1 MDGRPRY
8 AELRDYVRVLR
19 QQRLLILAVA
29 VLFAGVA
36 YALASRQ
43 DDSYAARTDLGVRDI
58 TQTFSLL
65 GEQPTAALPPERLA
79 AVVAKD
85 VTSFEVALAVMKRE
99 GVGRGMS
106 VGQLRS
112 AVSAAVDPA
121 TNLVQITA
129 QDGDPRTAA
138 RIANAF
144 GRRTVAQRRAQEVAR
159 IDTTL
164 QAVKAEVRA
173 ARRGVA
179 DKVTGSDVR
188 LGIALQRQSQVETLA
203 ASVDPVD
210 IVDAAD
216 VPGTPVS
223 PRPKRDAILGFVLG
237 LTLGLILAFAR
248 DTLDRRL
255 RTPQQV
261 QDAVDLPVLGRVSD
275 ASLGT
280 AGLFTKTEKR
290 KVDPIDLEAFR
301 IIRTNLDFLVP
312 GSPPRVVLVTSGL
325 PEEGKSTVAAS
336 LAAAAATTGRR
347 ALLIECDLRR
357 PSLAARF
364 EEIGVP
370 GLTDLVTGRSDRAHA
385 TRRIEINSTDRER
398 VPVAA
403 GAGQEPL
410 PFVSDGPVLDTI
422 LAGTFDPQ
430 PAELLGS
437 TRFTGLLADLRND
450 YDTIVIDTSPM
461 LSVVDPLELVPYVDA
476 VVLCVRARKT
486 TRDQATAARA
496 ALERLP
502 EKPTALVVTG
512 VDIKEEGYGYY
523 YAQK

>member
-29 VLFAGVA
+29 ALFSGVA
-36 YALASRQ
+36 YALAVRQ
-43 DDSYAARTDLGVRDI
+43 DDSFAAQTSLAVRDV

-65 GEQPTAALPPERLA
+65 GETPSASLPPERLA
-79 AVVAKD
+79 AIVAQD
-85 VTSFEVALAVMKRE
+85 VTSFEVATAVIERE
-99 GVGRGMS
+99 EIGRGRN
-106 VGQLRS
+106 VGELRS
-112 AVSAAVDPA
+112 KVSASVDPA
-121 TNLVQITA
+121 TNLVRVTA
-129 QDGDPRTAA
+129 VDGDPRTAA
-138 RIANAF
+138 QIANAF
-144 GRRTVAQRRAQEVAR
+144 SRRTVVQRRAQEVER
-159 IDTTL
+159 VQMTL
-164 QAVKAEVRA
+164 EAAEDEVRA
-173 ARRGVA
+173 ARRQVRNE
-179 DKVTGSDVR
+179 VVGSDIR
-188 LGIALQRQSQVETLA
+188 LGIALQRRAQVETLA
-203 ASVDPVD
+203 SSIDPVS

-216 VPGTPVS
+216 VPGSPVS
-223 PRPKRDAILGFVLG
+223 PRPVRDAILGLVLG
-237 LTLGLILAFAR
+237 LTLGLVLAFAR

-280 AGLFTKTEKR
+280 AGLFTKSDKR

-301 IIRTNLDFLVP
+301 IIRTNLDFLVKGTVP
-312 GSPPRVVLVTSGL
+312 QVVLVTSGL

-347 ALLIECDLRR
+347 SLLVECDLRR

-364 EEIGVP
+364 GEIGVP
-370 GLTDLVTGRSDRAHA
+370 GLTDLMSGRSDRPHA
-385 TRRIEINSTDRER
+385 TRRLEINAPDRA
-398 VPVAA
+398 PDAVAS
-403 GAGQEPL
+403 GGGQDPL
-410 PFVSDGPVLDTI
+410 PFVSDGPVLDVI
-422 LAGTFDPQ
+422 LAGTFDPR

-437 TRFTGLLADLRND
+437 ARFIRLLAELRGD
-450 YDTIVIDTSPM
+450 YDTIVIDTNPM
-461 LSVVDPLELVPYVDA
+461 LSVVDPLELVPHVDA
-476 VVLCVRARKT
+476 VILCVRARKT

-502 EKPTALVVTG
+502 EKPAALVVTG